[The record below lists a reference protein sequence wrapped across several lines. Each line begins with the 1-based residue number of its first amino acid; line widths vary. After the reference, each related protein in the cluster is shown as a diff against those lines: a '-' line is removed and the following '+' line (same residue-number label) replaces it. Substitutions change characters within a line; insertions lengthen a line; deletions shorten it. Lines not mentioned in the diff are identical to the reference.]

1 MDISDKPRP
10 LINYTMN
17 ISIMNSFAFCK
28 SAHLEMLI
36 WKCSVKAA
44 TTIVYLH
51 CEQAYNGGLAK
62 AGPLVSSYALCEAY
76 YATELPLMLFPILF
90 IKCCLSFLEGQ
101 TLPLARQEVQELL
114 YFSGGLSR
122 TLEIRSVVLFV

>member
-1 MDISDKPRP
+1 MNI
-10 LINYTMN
+10 INYN
-17 ISIMNSFAFCK
+17 DFAFCNQLN
-28 SAHLEMLI
+28 LEMLI

-76 YATELPLMLFPILF
+76 YATELLFPILF
-90 IKCCLSFLEGQ
+90 IKMSWLAFPVFAFLEGGGW
-101 TLPLARQEVQELL
+101 TDSAIGKTRATVLA
-114 YFSGGLSR
+114 
-122 TLEIRSVVLFV
+122 TD